1 MPIVYV
7 DTFDGVATFDDVGI
21 ELADTS
27 AIRDYVRS
35 VLINML
41 ATERCGDDGLR
52 CHANVRDAS
61 GRQVLAASLVLTL
74 TVPD

>member
-1 MPIVYV
+1 MPLVYV
-7 DTFDGVATFDDVGI
+7 DTFDGVATFDDVGV

-35 VLINML
+35 ALVEML
-41 ATERCGDDGLR
+41 AAEPCGDDGFR

-74 TVPD
+74 TVPA